1 MGSAPV
7 TKLELAFAAAARL
20 PASDQVA
27 LADWILQML
36 ASDEEWDAALD
47 RSQAA
52 LEQLAAEAREEF
64 RARQPR

>member
-7 TKLELAFAAAARL
+7 TKLELAFAAAATL
-20 PASDQVA
+20 SAADQES
-27 LADWILQML
+27 LADWILQVL
-36 ASDEEWDAALD
+36 ASDEDWDGAFG